1 MTENEDGFGKMS
13 FLEHLDEFRK
23 RLIFIIITVLIAF
36 MICWVFSPRI
46 YKIIASPL
54 TQFLPENDNKLAYT
68 SLTDPFFLYMKT
80 AFIAALF
87 ASCPI
92 ILYQL
97 WLFIAPA
104 LYRKEK
110 RYVFP
115 FVAFSS
121 LFFFAG
127 GAFGFYVVFPAAC
140 RFFLAVGENF
150 KQVITIKEYF
160 SLFSRIILGIGLVF
174 EMPVLTF
181 FLARIGVVTASFLW
195 KNLKY
200 AILLIFII
208 AAAITPTPD
217 IVTQSFVALPMI
229 GLYGLSILVALVFRR
244 REKSDKN

>member
-1 MTENEDGFGKMS
+1 MTENKSGFGKMA
-13 FLEHLDEFRK
+13 FLEHLDELRK
-23 RLIFIIITVLIAF
+23 RLVLILIAVLIAF
-36 MICWVFSPRI
+36 LICWAVSPKL
-46 YKIIASPL
+46 YQIIASPL
-54 TQFLPENDNKLAYT
+54 TQFLPEDDNKLAYT

-87 ASCPI
+87 VSSPF
-92 ILYQL
+92 ILYQV

-104 LYRKEK
+104 LYKKEK

-121 LFFFAG
+121 LFFIAG
-127 GAFGFYVVFPAAC
+127 GAFGFYAVFPAAC
-140 RFFLAVGENF
+140 RFFLAMGENF

-181 FLARIGVVTASFLW
+181 FLARIGVVSAGFLW
-195 KNLKY
+195 KNMKY
-200 AILLIFII
+200 AILGIFIV

-217 IVTQSFVALPMI
+217 IVTQSFVAVPMI
-229 GLYGLSILVALVFRR
+229 GLYGISILVALVFGKRKKK
-244 REKSDKN
+244 EK